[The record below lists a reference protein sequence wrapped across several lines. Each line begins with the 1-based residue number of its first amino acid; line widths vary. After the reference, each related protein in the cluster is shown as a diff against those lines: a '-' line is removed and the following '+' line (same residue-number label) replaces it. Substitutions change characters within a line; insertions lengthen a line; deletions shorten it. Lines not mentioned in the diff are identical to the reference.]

1 MDITNISLKTIME
14 IMICLFVVI
23 YGFLIILDAIR
34 LGLRDQKGSF
44 IGQGLVEAFVSFC
57 ASMGFSDFVLCIS
70 FWKKFD
76 WMDDKTIPPTLFAAC
91 IVPDSILGF
100 YFIRTAES
108 VNAGMLA
115 LIVAVCCT
123 GTYIGSH
130 FVQKLD
136 GNIIKKV
143 MRIALILS
151 IGALIIKLIV
161 SNGEPGTLTSLST
174 GKMLICL
181 PIVFGLGFVN
191 TFGVPVKPATAP
203 LFLLL
208 GLSPITTLTLVLSL
222 GVFGPASA
230 CIKIFKNKTYHRKI
244 ALAGMTFG
252 AIGAL
257 LGCLFTITL
266 KPIVLTILFIVMIII
281 AIISLGKQKS

>member
-1 MDITNISLKTIME
+1 MALSDLSLKNIME
-14 IMICLFVVI
+14 IMIVLFAII
-23 YGFLIILDAIR
+23 YGFLIILDAVR
-34 LGLRDQKGSF
+34 LGLKDQNGSF

-57 ASMGFSDFVLCIS
+57 ASMGFSDFVLCIP
-70 FWKKFD
+70 FWKRLN
-76 WMDDKTIPPTLFAAC
+76 WVDDKTLPPTLFAAC

-100 YFIRTAES
+100 YFLRAADNI
-108 VNAGMLA
+108 NAIMLA
-115 LIVAVCCT
+115 LIIVTCCT

-161 SNGEPGTLTSLST
+161 SNGEPGTLTTLST

-181 PIVFGLGFVN
+181 PIVFCLGFVN

-208 GLSPITTLTLVLSL
+208 GLSPITALTLVLSL
-222 GVFGPASA
+222 GVFGPAAA

-244 ALAGMTFG
+244 AVAGLTFG
-252 AIGAL
+252 ALGAL

-281 AIISLGKQKS
+281 AIISLGKAS